1 MIEVAIDF
9 PQDVIRGFVGERIGV
24 PAELLEP
31 SVGAAVLQDKQAD
44 WGRGFPQLPRSG
56 ERELV

>member
-31 SVGAAVLQDKQAD
+31 SVAAAVLKD
-44 WGRGFPQLPRSG
+44 GL
-56 ERELV
+56 